1 MYPNIWKACLCCSYG
16 HFWILSERWTAS
28 QAEILQEAQISGLCE
43 VIFAAFYPG
52 LPMSTHAPA
61 QSILH
66 AAVKGVSSQQ
76 IYPGLSSTVTTLW
89 QHQPFIFSPLWLFLF
104 LSPPINIRVAQF
116 SVVRPPLCQLL
127 LISFCLSHGFE
138 YIFTLLPNL
147 CLWPFL
153 FPCSCKFV
161 LSSV

>member
-1 MYPNIWKACLCCSYG
+1 MYPNIGKACLCCSYG
-16 HFWILSERWTAS
+16 HFWILRDGQPLRQKSFKRPRS
-28 QAEILQEAQISGLCE
+28 QAFVKL
-43 VIFAAFYPG
+43 IFAASYQG

-76 IYPGLSSTVTTLW
+76 IYTGLSSTVTTLW
-89 QHQPFIFSPLWLFLF
+89 RHQPFIFSPLWLFLF

-153 FPCSCKFV
+153 FPFSCKFV